1 MREPSSWEPE
11 SVDSVEMRQCS
22 SGASTPLN
30 KWPSPGGGGQCAAE
44 SLEVHKCIWDPRPLS
59 E

>member
-1 MREPSSWEPE
+1 MPREPG

-22 SGASTPLN
+22 SGVSTPLN

-44 SLEVHKCIWDPRPLS
+44 SLEVHKYIWDLRPLS